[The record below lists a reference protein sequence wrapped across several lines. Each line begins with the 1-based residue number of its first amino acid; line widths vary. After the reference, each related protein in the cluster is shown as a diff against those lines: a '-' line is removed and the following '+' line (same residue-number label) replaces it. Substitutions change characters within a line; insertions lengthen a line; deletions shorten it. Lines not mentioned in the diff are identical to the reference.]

1 MDCVLLL
8 LEKDKR
14 FERHP
19 LKSHRKQ
26 NSAAWIGRVL
36 SAVVRL
42 FIMRNSII
50 HFHIVPGEFPGHL
63 QYVIVSYRFVLT
75 MLQTY

>member
-1 MDCVLLL
+1 VLLL

-42 FIMRNSII
+42 FITEELNYRLQS
-50 HFHIVPGEFPGHL
+50 HIVPGEFPGHL